1 MSQNKIKVSFLFKNH
16 SNPKFI
22 CALKKSKNNNNK
34 SSIELG

>member
-22 CALKKSKNNNNK
+22 CALKNQKKINK
-34 SSIELG
+34 SSIELV